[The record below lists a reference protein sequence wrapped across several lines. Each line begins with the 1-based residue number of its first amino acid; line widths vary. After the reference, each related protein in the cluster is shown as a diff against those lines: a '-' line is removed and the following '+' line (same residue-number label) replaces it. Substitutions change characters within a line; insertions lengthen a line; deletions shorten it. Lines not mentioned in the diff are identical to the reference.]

1 MNSDRFSIH
10 DLIYTVN
17 QGSVTLASAGKSG
30 EYSQV
35 LANIQT
41 RIAEN
46 YADELS
52 QSLYSK
58 GKEAMLKSLIMR
70 HITSDQLT
78 ATGIANISELTDM
91 IYNDMAGF
99 GVVTEYLKDPD
110 VEEIN
115 INNYKDI
122 FIIYSDRKIKLPKG
136 FQSPEECKNV
146 VYKMARAGGVI
157 LDGTKPYGDSFITK
171 GVRMSGV
178 IPPCI
183 DPELGA
189 AASIRKQKPSL
200 VTREKVIEW
209 GTATA
214 DELDFLSMCVDN
226 GVSLGIVGETGSGKT
241 SDMNMILSDTKDSNR
256 FFVIEDTREAH
267 IEGGLNRDAVYVL
280 TKEAPNPVTMNDGL
294 RLALR
299 FDPNIIVPSE
309 MRGAEAYT
317 AVESGRTGHT
327 IVSTLHANSAYS
339 AYDRIL
345 TMCLQAGTTLSEE
358 RLLRM
363 IVEAFPIMVYKS
375 KLPDGSRKYMEIFE
389 ATGVD
394 TGGVLRGNNI
404 FMFDVSHHE
413 RDKETGE
420 VMKTRGVHKHVGSIS
435 DKLYRTM
442 LNKGANRE
450 DLNRFMLPEGNK
462 KC

>member
-1 MNSDRFSIH
+1 MNNSRFSIH
-10 DLIYTVN
+10 DLVYEVN
-17 QGSVTLASAGKSG
+17 QGSVTLNSSGKSS

-35 LANIQT
+35 LTSIQT

-58 GKEAMLKSLIMR
+58 GKESLLKSLIMR
-70 HITSDQLT
+70 HITTDQLT
-78 ATGIANISELTDM
+78 AAGISNISELTDM

-99 GVVTEYLKDPD
+99 GVVTDYLKDPD

-115 INNYKDI
+115 INNFRDI
-122 FIIYSDRKIKLPKG
+122 FVIYSDRKIKLPKG
-136 FQSPEECKNV
+136 FQTPEECNNV

-178 IPPCI
+178 IHPCI

-209 GTATA
+209 GTATI
-214 DELDFLSMCVDN
+214 DELDFLSMCADN

-241 SDMNMILSDTKDSNR
+241 SDMNMVLSGTRPSNR
-256 FFVIEDTREAH
+256 FFVIEDTREAY
-267 IEGGLNRDAVYVL
+267 IEGENRDAVYVL

-363 IVEAFPIMVYKS
+363 IVEAFPVMVYKS

-389 ATGVD
+389 ATGVENGIL
-394 TGGVLRGNNI
+394 TGNNI
-404 FMFDVSHHE
+404 FTFDVSYHE
-413 RDKETGE
+413 RDSDTRE
-420 VMKTRGVHKHVGSIS
+420 VMKTHGEHKHVGSIS
-435 DKLYRTM
+435 KKLYRQM

-450 DLNRFMLPEGNK
+450 DLDRFVLPEDREK
-462 KC
+462 WK